1 MKRLKFLLQKGD
13 DLRAIRREILSPR
26 EKIAVFKP
34 WICFEAEMRIK
45 IWASQFQTYQDL
57 ESSQNRS
64 YSQLNMGE
72 GKTQVIIPMFVLQK
86 LFCSD
91 PSKRKLPRINLLSAL
106 IDESRLNY
114 FRFFSATS
122 FRIPCIEIPFTRE
135 VDLSEQHLRYVK
147 GGLEPFLSKCVIIL
161 DRESCLSMTL
171 KIRNLNQIAFESS
184 AKVSP
189 FLE

>member
-1 MKRLKFLLQKGD
+1 MDSLKRLKFLLENAD

-26 EKIAVFKP
+26 EQITAFKP
-34 WICFEAEMRIK
+34 WVCFEAEMRIK

-57 ESSQNRS
+57 ENSQNRS

-86 LFCSD
+86 LYCND
-91 PSKRKLPRINLLSAL
+91 LSKRRLPRINLLSAL

-122 FRIPCIEIPFTRE
+122 FRIPCVEIPFNRDVE
-135 VDLSEQHLRYVK
+135 LSEQHLRYVK

-171 KIRNLNQIAFESS
+171 KIRQINQ
-184 AKVSP
+184 
-189 FLE
+189 